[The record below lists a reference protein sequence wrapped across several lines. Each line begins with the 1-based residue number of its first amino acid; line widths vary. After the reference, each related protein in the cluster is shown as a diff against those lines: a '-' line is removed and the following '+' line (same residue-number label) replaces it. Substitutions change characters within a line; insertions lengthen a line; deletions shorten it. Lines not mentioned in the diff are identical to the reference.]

1 MPKQK
6 KQKYYFNLLP
16 QDPFFKT
23 GLGRFLNWSLNVGRY
38 IVIFTELIV
47 IASFGSRFVLDRK
60 VTDLN
65 ESIFQKEMIVQSQ
78 SEFEKEFRLAQSK
91 IQNVSQ
97 LGQQSNLIEVFALLQ
112 KVVPDGVKLQ
122 KLSIGQNSLSGEG
135 LAMSNAALNNFI
147 SNLQISTYFSN
158 INVSRIESRDEKRAG
173 FEIQFS
179 SSYTLEKK

>member
-1 MPKQK
+1 MPKPK
-6 KQKYYFNLLP
+6 KLQYNFNLLP

-23 GLGRFLNWSLNVGRY
+23 GLGRFLNWSLSIGRY
-38 IVIFTELIV
+38 IVIFTELVV
-47 IASFGSRFVLDRK
+47 IASFGSRFVLDRQ

-97 LGQQSNLIEVFALLQ
+97 LGQQNNLVEVFAIMQ

-122 KLSIGQNSLSGEG
+122 KLNIRQANISGEG
-135 LAMSNAALNNFI
+135 IAMSNAALNNFI
-147 SNLQISTYFSN
+147 SNLQLSSFFSN
-158 INVSRIESRDEKRAG
+158 VNVSRIESRDEKKAG

-179 SSYTLEKK
+179 SNYTL

>member
-1 MPKQK
+1 MSKQK

-47 IASFGSRFVLDRK
+47 IASFGSRFVLDRQ

-65 ESIFQKEMIVQSQ
+65 ESIFQKEMIIQSQ
-78 SEFEKEFRLAQSK
+78 AEFERDFRLAQNK

-97 LGQQSNLIEVFALLQ
+97 LSQQNNLIDVFVLMQ

-122 KLSIGQNSLSGEG
+122 KLGIKQTTISGEG
-135 LAMSNAALNNFI
+135 IAMSNAALNNFI
-147 SNLQISTYFSN
+147 SNLQLSSHFN
-158 INVSRIESRDEKRAG
+158 NVNVSRIESRDEKKAG

-179 SSYTLEKK
+179 SNYTL